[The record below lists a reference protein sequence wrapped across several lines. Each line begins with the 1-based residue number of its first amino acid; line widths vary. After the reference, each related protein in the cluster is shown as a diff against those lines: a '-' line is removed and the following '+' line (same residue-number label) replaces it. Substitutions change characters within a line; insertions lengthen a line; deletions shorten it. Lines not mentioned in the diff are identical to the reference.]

1 MPSLKEIKSRIASV
15 NSTRKITSAM
25 KMVASSKLHH
35 AQTAIEN
42 MLPYEN
48 MLEHILK
55 TFLVSAPDV
64 ELPFDQERPV
74 KKVALIV
81 FSSNSSLCGGF
92 NANIIKTMLHA
103 IDEYRKQG
111 LTNDDIIIY
120 PIGRKVEEKVR
131 KLGLRSAGSFVHLA
145 DKPNSA
151 QCRDIS
157 VEAGTM
163 FLEGKVDKV
172 ELIYHHFKS
181 AGSQVLTR
189 RTFLPID
196 LHDDVGADNDRDL
209 SSNLATKKSQEYL
222 KNRNK
227 QEEERE
233 QATVKPLNDNFLVEP
248 DLKTVLTELV
258 PKELHLMVYTALLD
272 SNASEHA
279 ARMVAMQTATDNADE
294 LLRELNLQY
303 NKSRQAA
310 ITSELLDIV
319 GDRPTTK
326 LHALPYPI

>member
-103 IDEYRKQG
+103 IEEYRKQG

-222 KNRNK
+222 KNRNT

-319 GDRPTTK
+319 GGSSNN
-326 LHALPYPI
+326 

>member
-103 IDEYRKQG
+103 IEEYRKQG
-111 LTNDDIIIY
+111 LTNNDIIIY

-209 SSNLATKKSQEYL
+209 TSNLATKKSQEYL

-319 GDRPTTK
+319 GGSSNN
-326 LHALPYPI
+326 

>member
-131 KLGLRSAGSFVHLA
+131 KLGLRTAGSFVHLA

-319 GDRPTTK
+319 GGSSNN
-326 LHALPYPI
+326 

>member
-103 IDEYRKQG
+103 IEEYRKQG

-227 QEEERE
+227 QEEKRE
-233 QATVKPLNDNFLVEP
+233 QTTVKPLNDNFLVEP

-319 GDRPTTK
+319 GGSSNN
-326 LHALPYPI
+326 

>member
-103 IDEYRKQG
+103 IEEYRNQG

-233 QATVKPLNDNFLVEP
+233 QTTVKPLNDNFLVEP

-319 GDRPTTK
+319 GGSSNN
-326 LHALPYPI
+326 